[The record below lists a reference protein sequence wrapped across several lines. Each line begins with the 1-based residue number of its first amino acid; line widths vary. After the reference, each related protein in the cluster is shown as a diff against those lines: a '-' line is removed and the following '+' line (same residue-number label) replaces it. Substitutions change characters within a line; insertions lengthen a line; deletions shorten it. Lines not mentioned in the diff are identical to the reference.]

1 MLIFKQPVRIF
12 ELLNLDSIQII
23 QSFMLTIF
31 EKKKVTEKP
40 ADLKLGLCLSGG
52 GALGFAH
59 IGVLQALLE
68 NGIEPDIISG
78 ASMGA
83 IVGTFYAAGFT
94 PAEMMQLIKDD
105 RLYRLTKL
113 MTFVPAF
120 WKSGWSDHSTVIS
133 LVKEIIPHNS
143 FEGLQK
149 KMFICVTNMNLAQWE
164 IKSSGNDLNVWVS
177 ASASIPGMF
186 EAQKSENSYYLDGG
200 LLNNLPTQPLK
211 NLCSN
216 IIGVDVLPHQAP
228 TQLKKPIY
236 AITKSIRLVQHVN
249 SMEGRAL
256 CNYLI
261 EPQALKHF
269 NEFRFDAYE
278 KIYQQG
284 YKDTLEFI
292 KNNPEILKLK
302 KLSSP
307 IPVKK

>member
-1 MLIFKQPVRIF
+1 MIKF
-12 ELLNLDSIQII
+12 
-23 QSFMLTIF
+23 F
-31 EKKKVTEKP
+31 EKKKETETP
-40 ADLKLGLCLSGG
+40 LNLGLCLSGG

-78 ASMGA
+78 SSMGA

-94 PAEMMQLIKDD
+94 PSEMMQMIKDD

-113 MTFVPAF
+113 MTFVPTF

-164 IKSSGNDLNVWVS
+164 IKSSGDDLNVWVS

-186 EAQKSENSYYLDGG
+186 EAHKSEDSFYLDGS
-200 LLNNLPTQPLK
+200 LLNNLPAQPLK
-211 NLCSN
+211 DLCSV

-228 TQLKKPIY
+228 TELKKPID

-249 SMEGRAL
+249 SMEGRSM
-256 CNYLI
+256 CDYLI
-261 EPQALKHF
+261 EPQGLKHF

-278 KIYQQG
+278 KIYKQG

-292 KNNPEILKLK
+292 KRNPEILKLK
-302 KLSSP
+302 K
-307 IPVKK
+307 